1 MRKRFLAALWII
13 PALCSASA
21 QGAPQIKN
29 IKIAISN
36 PGDHARKAADI
47 VIPIAQLRKIAPDF
61 TPGSMIVTASDAST
75 LEQDASV
82 LQTEELPAQV
92 DDLDGDG
99 KGDEL
104 AFQIDLAPH
113 QTRIV
118 TVSYGNQE
126 RIWRLRGDYQQRTAA
141 LFSPKNRGSRMGIG
155 ARGVPGLLRS
165 AKRHRSLR
173 QAPAYA
179 AAWNVRVSGLH
190 ISR

>member
-47 VIPIAQLRKIAPDF
+47 VIPIPQLRKIAPDF

-82 LQTEELPAQV
+82 LQTEELPSQV

-104 AFQIDLAPH
+104 ALQVDLAPH

-118 TVSYGNQE
+118 TVSYGNQQ
-126 RIWRLRGDYQQRTAA
+126 RIWRLLGDYQQRTPP
-141 LFSPKNRGSRMGIG
+141 LFRPKIEGLVWESEREPSR
-155 ARGVPGLLRS
+155 V
-165 AKRHRSLR
+165 
-173 QAPAYA
+173 
-179 AAWNVRVSGLH
+179 
-190 ISR
+190 